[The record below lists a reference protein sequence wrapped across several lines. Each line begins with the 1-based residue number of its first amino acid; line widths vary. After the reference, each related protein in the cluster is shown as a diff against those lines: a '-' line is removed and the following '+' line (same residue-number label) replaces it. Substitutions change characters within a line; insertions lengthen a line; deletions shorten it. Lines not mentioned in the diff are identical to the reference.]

1 MIDSEENRTM
11 IEGNRGNHGVDG
23 GQRESCCAAVPE
35 NSCRFAIGGKA
46 NRFEHIPL
54 RKLPLDW
61 ADIAPEALQDFGND
75 DT

>member
-1 MIDSEENRTM
+1 
-11 IEGNRGNHGVDG
+11 
-23 GQRESCCAAVPE
+23 VPE